1 MLHGGNLR
9 ELACLAGSDPSE
21 IIDFSAS
28 MNPMG
33 PPPWLRSVISRNVE
47 VLAHYPDPDCAELVE
62 AACRRYGVRPEEVVC
77 GNGTSDIL
85 AVLPRIAGL
94 KRAIVPVPSY
104 AEYER
109 ACRLDGLSVERLALL
124 AEEGFALPW
133 ERLEAALSAGPAL
146 VYLGQPN
153 NPTGRTFPAATL
165 REMAGRHPESLFVV
179 DEAFADFVAGLDRL
193 TMALRDSTEGGRRPL
208 SGFLPAGSGAPCTPV
223 SLLDKSEGVRGKSF
237 PPAAGGAPDPHPVAT
252 DTRPA
257 NVLTLLSLTKFY
269 SMPGL
274 RLGLALAEPELAAR
288 LRERL
293 PPWSVNSLALAVGAR
308 ALADEDYAR
317 RSLEHAAT
325 LRQALFARLSAL
337 PGLTVFPGEAN
348 FLLCRVDKPGLDA
361 QDAFAHCLKSRL
373 AIRRCQTF
381 PGLNGRYFRTAV
393 RGEEDNA
400 RLVMALAGF
409 LGVNSAKPKRRTPAV
424 MVQGASS
431 NAGKSLLVAAL
442 CRIFLQDGLSPV
454 PFKAQNMSLNSFV
467 TPDGREIGRAQ
478 ALQAQACRL
487 PPDARMNPVL
497 LKPCSD
503 TGSQVI
509 VMGKPVGNMRVA
521 QYVAYKPTAWEA
533 ARQAYDSLAAEAG
546 VMVLEGAGSP
556 AEVNLKRHDIVNM
569 AMARHADA
577 VVLLVADI
585 DRGGAYASLAGTMDC
600 LEEWER
606 GLVKGYVL
614 NKFRGDASLL
624 APANDWLLESTGRP
638 VLGVVPYFKDHG
650 LPEEDSVSFK
660 SGLCLRPPDG
670 QRELDIAVIDL
681 PHVSNFTDLDAL
693 NLEPDAAVRLVR
705 AVDELGRPDAII
717 LPGSKNTPGDL
728 AFLRVSGLA
737 QAVRALA
744 DRSVIVGLCG
754 GYQMLGAEVHDP
766 LGLEREAGAVEEGLG
781 LLPLRTELL
790 AHKTLIQASG
800 THAASGQAVRGYEIH
815 HGRTEA
821 VDGGCVPAI
830 TASDGSILG
839 LGRADGSVWGTYMH
853 GVFDADGFRRAFL
866 NDLRGR
872 KGLPPLPRPAARYD
886 IEPALDR
893 LAEAVR
899 ASLDMRRIRAPLD
912 L

>member
-9 ELACLAGSDPSE
+9 ELARQAGCDQSE

-28 MNPMG
+28 MNPLG
-33 PPPWLRSVISRNVE
+33 PPPWLRGVISRHVE
-47 VLAHYPDPDCAELVE
+47 ALVHYPDPDCSGLVE
-62 AACRRYGVRPEEVVC
+62 AACHRYGVRPEEVVC

-94 KRAIVPVPSY
+94 ERAIVPVPSY

-109 ACRLDGLSVERLALL
+109 ACRLEGLSVERLDLL

-133 ERLEAALSAGPAL
+133 NRLGAALAAGPAL
-146 VYLGQPN
+146 VYMGQPN
-153 NPTGRTFPAATL
+153 NPTGRTFQASML
-165 REMAGRHPESLFVV
+165 RDLAGLHPDSLFVV

-193 TMALRDSTEGGRRPL
+193 TRNCHE
-208 SGFLPAGSGAPCTPV
+208 
-223 SLLDKSEGVRGKSF
+223 LDNTEGVRGESF
-237 PPAAGGAPDPHPVAT
+237 PPAAGGTLSPSPLAPGS
-252 DTRPA
+252 RPA
-257 NVLTLLSLTKFY
+257 NVLTLLSLTKFHA
-269 SMPGL
+269 MPGL
-274 RLGLALAEPELAAR
+274 RLGLALAEPELAAK

-293 PPWSVNSLALAVGAR
+293 PPWSVNSLALAVGTR
-308 ALADEDYAR
+308 ALSDEDYAR
-317 RSLEHAAT
+317 RSLEKTTA
-325 LRQALFARLSAL
+325 LRQALFARLSSL

-348 FLLCRVDKPGLDA
+348 FLLCRVDKPGLSA
-361 QDAFAHCLKSRL
+361 QDAFEHCLRTRV
-373 AIRRCQTF
+373 AIRRCHTF
-381 PGLNGRYFRTAV
+381 PSLDGRYFRVAV
-393 RGEEDNA
+393 RSEEDNA
-400 RLVMALAGF
+400 RLIQALAGF
-409 LGVNSAKPKRRTPAV
+409 VGVNATRTKRRTPAI

-442 CRIFLQDGLSPV
+442 CRIFLQDGLSPA

-467 TPDGREIGRAQ
+467 TPAGCEIGRAQ

-521 QYVAYKPTAWEA
+521 QYVAYKPKAWEA
-533 ARQAYDSLAAEAG
+533 ARQAYDALSAEAG
-546 VMVLEGAGSP
+546 IMVLEGAGSP
-556 AEVNLKRHDIVNM
+556 AEVNLKHHDIVNM
-569 AMARHADA
+569 AMARHAGA
-577 VVLLVADI
+577 AVLLVADI

-624 APANDWLLESTGRP
+624 APANDWLLESTGRS
-638 VLGVVPYFKDHG
+638 VLGVVPYIKDHG

-660 SGLCLRPPDG
+660 SGQCLRPPEG
-670 QRELDIAVIDL
+670 PRELDIAVIDL

-693 NLEPDAAVRLVR
+693 GLEPDVAVRLVR
-705 AVDELGRPDAII
+705 AADMLGRPDAII

-728 AFLRVSGLA
+728 AFLRANGLA
-737 QAVRALA
+737 EAVRALA
-744 DRSVIVGLCG
+744 GRSVIVGLCG
-754 GYQMLGAEVHDP
+754 GYQMLGTEVRDP
-766 LGLEREAGAVEEGLG
+766 LGLEREAGAVEAGLG

-790 AHKTLIQASG
+790 ANKILTQVSG
-800 THAASGQAVRGYEIH
+800 RHAISQQAVRGYEIH

-821 VDGGCVPAI
+821 GDGECVPAI
-830 TASDGSILG
+830 TAMDGSILG
-839 LGRADGSVWGTYMH
+839 LGRGDGLVWGTYLH
-853 GVFDADGFRRAFL
+853 GVFDTDGFRRAFL

-872 KGLPPLPRPAARYD
+872 KGLPPLTSSDARYD

-893 LAEAVR
+893 LAATVR
-899 ASLDMRRIRAPLD
+899 ASLDMQKIREFLD
-912 L
+912 I

>member
-9 ELACLAGSDPSE
+9 ELARLAGCDPSE

-28 MNPMG
+28 MNPLG
-33 PPPWLRSVISRNVE
+33 PPPWLRSVISRHVE
-47 VLAHYPDPDCAELVE
+47 ILAHYPDPDCAELVE
-62 AACRRYGVRPEEVVC
+62 ATCRRYGVRSEEVVC

-94 KRAIVPVPSY
+94 TRAIVPVPSY

-109 ACRLDGLSVERLALL
+109 ACRLEGFSVERLTFL
-124 AEEGFALPW
+124 AEEGFTLPW
-133 ERLEAALSAGPAL
+133 ERLEAALAPGPAL

-153 NPTGRTFPAATL
+153 NPTGRTFRASML
-165 REMAGRHPESLFVV
+165 RELAERHPESLFVV

-193 TMALRDSTEGGRRPL
+193 TRNCHEFDNTEG
-208 SGFLPAGSGAPCTPV
+208 A
-223 SLLDKSEGVRGKSF
+223 RGKSF
-237 PPAAGGAPDPHPVAT
+237 PPAAGGTLSSSPNAPGS
-252 DTRPA
+252 RPA

-274 RLGLALAEPELAAR
+274 RLGLTLAEPDLAAR

-308 ALADEDYAR
+308 ALADEDYAE
-317 RSLEHAAT
+317 RSREQATT
-325 LRQALFARLSAL
+325 LRQALFVRLSAL

-348 FLLCRVDKPGLDA
+348 FLLCRVDKPGLNA
-361 QDAFAHCLKSRL
+361 QDAFAHCLKSRI
-373 AIRRCQTF
+373 AIRRCHTF
-381 PGLNGRYFRTAV
+381 PSLDSRYFRVAV
-393 RGEEDNA
+393 RSEEDNA
-400 RLVMALAGF
+400 RLVRAMAGF
-409 LGVNSAKPKRRTPAV
+409 LGVNAARPKRRTPAI

-442 CRIFLQDGLSPV
+442 CRIFLQDGLSPA

-478 ALQAQACRL
+478 ALQAQACRR

-533 ARQAYDSLAAEAG
+533 ARQAYDTLAAEAG
-546 VMVLEGAGSP
+546 IMILEGAGSP

-569 AMARHADA
+569 AMARHAGA
-577 VVLLVADI
+577 AVLLVADI

-624 APANDWLLESTGRP
+624 VPANDWLLESTGRP
-638 VLGVVPYFKDHG
+638 VLGVVPYLKDHG

-660 SGLCLRPPDG
+660 SGPCLRPPDG
-670 QRELDIAVIDL
+670 LRELDIAVIDL

-693 NLEPDAAVRLVR
+693 SLEPDTAVRLVR
-705 AVDELGRPDAII
+705 TAEELGRPDAII

-728 AFLRVSGLA
+728 TFLHASGLA
-737 QAVRALA
+737 KAVCALA
-744 DRSVIVGLCG
+744 GQSVIVGLCG
-754 GYQMLGAEVHDP
+754 GYQMLGTEVRDP

-781 LLPLRTELL
+781 LLLLRTELL
-790 AHKTLIQASG
+790 AHKTLTQASG

-821 VDGGCVPAI
+821 CGDECVPAI
-830 TASDGSILG
+830 TALDGSILG
-839 LGRADGSVWGTYMH
+839 LGRIDGSIWGTYLH
-853 GVFDADGFRRAFL
+853 GVFDVDGFRRAFL

-872 KGLPPLPRPAARYD
+872 KGLQPLAGSGTRYD

-893 LAEAVR
+893 LAETVR
-899 ASLDMRRIRAPLD
+899 ASLDMQRVRGL
-912 L
+912 LGL